1 MKRCWNPLLT
11 LNKVNHHFSYDAP
24 RMKFRGF
31 FAALSDFYGNGFAD
45 GQKGKPPRISPS
57 AVLFLFLLFNF

>member
-1 MKRCWNPLLT
+1 
-11 LNKVNHHFSYDAP
+11 
-24 RMKFRGF
+24 MKFRGF

-45 GQKGKPPRISPS
+45 GQKGKPPRISPF